1 MPNIEK
7 SKKRI
12 RKLQEEKME
21 NFVLREKERNERRKL
36 SQEKNHIQNENES
49 EDVFENNQKSNSD
62 RKNRKLKDRKKTG
75 NNVENSM
82 ENNFENTEEK
92 LRIKDENHVRRYLLE
107 KETEKIKIEEK
118 RINDKKLRDSVKD
131 KNFKKFDRNLK
142 GRKLNDVDKEAAKEV
157 EKEVENETAKVHE
170 EVEKEILIE
179 NKEEDGGVHLSDGT
193 TFIFI
198 ASDNELVK
206 EAFAKYIKTH
216 YPKIKGMEKK
226 LYRSFLHICI
236 SVHLIFEYFS

>member
-1 MPNIEK
+1 
-7 SKKRI
+7 
-12 RKLQEEKME
+12 ME
-21 NFVLREKERNERRKL
+21 NFILREKERNERRKL
-36 SQEKNHIQNENES
+36 SQEKNHIENENEN
-49 EDVFENNQKSNSD
+49 EDGFENNEKFHSK
-62 RKNRKLKDRKKTG
+62 RNRKLKDRRKTG
-75 NNVENSM
+75 KNDVEDSM
-82 ENNFENTEEK
+82 ENNFENMEEK
-92 LRIKDENHVRRYLLE
+92 LKIRDENHVRRYLLD
-107 KETEKIKIEEK
+107 KETAKIKIDEK
-118 RINDKKLRDSVKD
+118 KRNDKILRDSVEE
-131 KNFKKFDRNLK
+131 KNFKKIERNLK

-216 YPKIKGMEKK
+216 YPKIKGKQVY
-226 LYRSFLHICI
+226 LN
-236 SVHLIFEYFS
+236 